1 MKERAGYLLQ
11 ASPSN
16 KDVMD
21 AMAEVEA
28 RHEALAANT
37 RKNIEELEWMTDNL
51 SAHQELYAT
60 HQEWQKDMW
69 EKLHSQTGEQ
79 GLRGGG
85 YTFKNCSEENMC
97 SLSQRHRLHHNQI
110 EFQKICIHQNCYPIK
125 THLPL
130 PVSSLQTIQATRG
143 CCSSAS
149 TASPSSKTPRATGVT

>member
-85 YTFKNCSEENMC
+85 IPLKTAVK
-97 SLSQRHRLHHNQI
+97 
-110 EFQKICIHQNCYPIK
+110 KICVAYR
-125 THLPL
+125 
-130 PVSSLQTIQATRG
+130 SATDYITTK
-143 CCSSAS
+143 S
-149 TASPSSKTPRATGVT
+149 SSKKYAYTKTVIPLKLTFRFPSLPCRLFRQQGDVAAAPRPHRRARRRQERRA

>member
-79 GLRGGG
+79 GVEGEGRGDYQVTGLS
-85 YTFKNCSEENMC
+85 N
-97 SLSQRHRLHHNQI
+97 SLM
-110 EFQKICIHQNCYPIK
+110 F
-125 THLPL
+125 
-130 PVSSLQTIQATRG
+130 
-143 CCSSAS
+143 
-149 TASPSSKTPRATGVT
+149 